1 MNSISQSVPK
11 RDHGEKVSGRA
22 VYTADYP
29 NTDLLTARVLRSTKP
44 HAVIRDVA
52 VPELPEGY
60 FYVDN
65 RDIPARNQ
73 VQMGLG
79 DTPVFAVEEVRYIGD
94 PIGLIVGP
102 DPETVDRLLSEVI
115 VKYEELPFINDP
127 HKSDMNFFEYDYGKG
142 DPDQK
147 FQEADLIYEETFHTA
162 GSSGFTRRH
171 GIAYKK
177 HVHSKRESKNP
188 ERSFAKNSAP
198 AMGEVCRL

>member
-60 FYVDN
+60 FYVDH

-102 DPETVDRLLSEVI
+102 DPETVDRILHKPESDCGFYRILKDRMKHLSGESTGAA
-115 VKYEELPFINDP
+115 D
-127 HKSDMNFFEYDYGKG
+127 KG
-142 DPDQK
+142 STN
-147 FQEADLIYEETFHTA
+147 E
-162 GSSGFTRRH
+162 
-171 GIAYKK
+171 
-177 HVHSKRESKNP
+177 
-188 ERSFAKNSAP
+188 
-198 AMGEVCRL
+198 